1 MRTKRNIL
9 FMLLITGI
17 FFESFSFAK
26 INLSSSSAD
35 SITPNIAIDSQ
46 GRILALWIEMD
57 WPLPGIADVL
67 YTTQENGQWSEIK
80 ETVSQLYD
88 AHNPHLIT
96 DSNGKPHLTY
106 DDGESE
112 TIRDIFY
119 RSFSFEENHWS
130 NIQRVYLT
138 NLNSSNP
145 KIGVDKD
152 AKIYVMWAQQYRQ
165 DAKNKIVVNSKN
177 EAEMWPETF
186 EDISRNKN
194 SSATHPCFAVK
205 DGNIF
210 ACWMD
215 NRDGVWGLF
224 YNEKINAEWKTP
236 TKLNNSE
243 EIYWPSLAMDKE
255 GNIHII
261 CSSKEGNIF
270 YVKKANQTWSSPLI
284 ISTGFSPTRFS
295 DLKLFKDNTLHAVW
309 IQETASDASILYGR
323 ATSEGNWLEPI
334 QIPVGKEA
342 DHPKIE
348 LDDSGN
354 AHIVWEDVG
363 LNNKKD
369 IFYTTVAPSGSK
381 PIAVFSSSEDSGIVP
396 LTVDFDASG
405 SLPGEEEIR
414 SFWWDFGDGSEMEE
428 GCQISHTYNKAG
440 ISPVKLYVT
449 NRQLL
454 VGLHS
459 KEIYVLSGP
468 FPPLNILVKKTDE
481 RGLFYREKINAI
493 TWEENPKNKGQ
504 VFISHYNIYRKLK
517 NWESTEFKII
527 GHAFS
532 PTLKYADRDFLS
544 PEERDSFSYAISVV
558 DDMGRE
564 GPMGFALSL
573 EPDGEKKAFKSMRKE
588 IK

>member
-9 FMLLITGI
+9 FLLLITGI

-26 INLSSSSAD
+26 INLSLSSTD

-67 YTTQENGQWSEIK
+67 YTTRENGQWSEIK

-88 AHNPHLIT
+88 ARNPHLIT

-106 DDGESE
+106 DDGKSE
-112 TIRDIFY
+112 TTRDIFY

-138 NLNSSNP
+138 NQNSSNP

-152 AKIYVMWAQQYRQ
+152 AKIYVMWAQQYGQ
-165 DAKNKIVVNSKN
+165 DAENKIVINSKN
-177 EAEMWPETF
+177 EAEIWPETF

-194 SSATHPCFAVK
+194 SSANHPCFAVR
-205 DGNIF
+205 DGNIS

-215 NRDGVWGLF
+215 NRDGGWDLF

-236 TKLNNSE
+236 TKLNNSG
-243 EIYWPSLAMDKE
+243 EIYWPSLAQDKE

-295 DLKLFKDNTLHAVW
+295 DLRLFKDNTLHSVW
-309 IQETASDASILYGR
+309 IQETASDVSILYGR

-369 IFYTTVAPSGSK
+369 VFYTTVTPSGSK

-396 LTVDFDASG
+396 HTVDFDASG
-405 SLPGEEEIR
+405 SLPGEEKIR
-414 SFWWDFGDGSEMEE
+414 SYWWDFGDGSEMEE

-440 ISPVKLYVT
+440 IFPVKLYVT

-454 VGLHS
+454 VGFRS
-459 KEIYVLSGP
+459 NEIHVLSGP
-468 FPPLNILVKKTDE
+468 FPPLNILVKKTEE

-493 TWEENPKNKGQ
+493 TWEENPKNKAQ
-504 VFISHYNIYRKLK
+504 VLISHYNIYRKLE
-517 NWESTEFKII
+517 NRESAEFKII

-532 PTLKYADRDFLS
+532 STYKYADRDFLS
-544 PEERDSFSYAISVV
+544 PEERDSFSYAISAV

-573 EPDGEKKAFKSMRKE
+573 EPDGEKKASKSMRKE